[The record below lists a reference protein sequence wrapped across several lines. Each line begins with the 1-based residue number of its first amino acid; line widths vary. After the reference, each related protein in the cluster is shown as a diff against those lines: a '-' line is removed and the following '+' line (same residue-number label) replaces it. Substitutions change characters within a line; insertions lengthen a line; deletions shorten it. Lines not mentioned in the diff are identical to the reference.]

1 VTISPFKA
9 LLIPALCL
17 AFFLLYLFLERVAL
31 QKRLKKIPLRICVNG
46 TRGKSTVTRL
56 IASVLAEAGYR
67 VLAKTTGSKP
77 VLIFPDKTEKEIKR
91 AGKPT
96 ILEQK
101 QVLSVAC
108 EVHADAL
115 VVEMMSIRP
124 ENSRVESEK
133 LLRPQVLVMTNVR
146 LDHVDDMGRT
156 KPEIAASLAEA
167 IPSRGPLLVME
178 EELYPVFQAA
188 SDKKETRIIEVAR
201 SAGREIGGQEF
212 EENVRLTL
220 AVAGFFGISKDM
232 AFRGMAKAQPDFGGL
247 KVWTTM
253 SEGKAAAWYLA
264 SAFAAN
270 EPEST
275 QKVLSLL
282 RERFP
287 QLPSRMIALLNLRED
302 RGDRTRQWLEAL
314 KTGFFD
320 AFEHLVFIGDHARA
334 LGRKKLSGPLA
345 KTKISASAERC
356 PQKIMDEIFGR
367 EIGGAVI
374 IGMGNMAG
382 LGGELVNHWAQ
393 IGVSL

>member
-1 VTISPFKA
+1 
-9 LLIPALCL
+9 
-17 AFFLLYLFLERVAL
+17 
-31 QKRLKKIPLRICVNG
+31 
-46 TRGKSTVTRL
+46 
-56 IASVLAEAGYR
+56 VLAEAGHR

-101 QVLSVAC
+101 QVLRAAC

-133 LLRPQVLVMTNVR
+133 LLRPRVLVMTNVR
-146 LDHVDDMGRT
+146 LDHVDDMGQT

-167 IPSRGPLLVME
+167 IPSRGTLLVRE
-178 EELYPVFQAA
+178 EELYPVFQAVA
-188 SDKKETRIIEVAR
+188 DKKETRIIKVAR
-201 SAGREIGGQEF
+201 SAGRKIGGQEF
-212 EENVRLTL
+212 EENVCLTL
-220 AVAGFFGISKDM
+220 AVAEFLGISKDT

-253 SEGKAAAWYLA
+253 SEGKVAAWYLA

-314 KTGFFD
+314 KAGFFD
-320 AFEHLVFIGDHARA
+320 AFEHLVFIGDHARV
-334 LGRKKLSGPLA
+334 LGRRKLSGPSA
-345 KTKISASAERC
+345 KIKISALAERC

-382 LGGELVNHWAQ
+382 LGGELVDYWAR